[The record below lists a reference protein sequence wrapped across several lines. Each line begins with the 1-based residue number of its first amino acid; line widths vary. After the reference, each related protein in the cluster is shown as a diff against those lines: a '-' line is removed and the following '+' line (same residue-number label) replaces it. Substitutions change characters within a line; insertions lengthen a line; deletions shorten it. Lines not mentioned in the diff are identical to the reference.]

1 MGSGRVIVI
10 SYHDTVNVLQGTI
23 AADATS
29 AASPFARQTWF
40 SLLEAAGIKP
50 FVAMAKG
57 DDVTVALALMRSGSK
72 LQAMTNWY
80 SFNWRPFAKNCRQS
94 TVLLQNIFQ
103 DIRQHTH
110 HLVLAPVPD
119 EDGTATQLEAALKA
133 AGWRVE
139 REQSDHNYV
148 LPVAGRTF
156 AEYWAS
162 RPGKMRTTQ
171 KRKGKKVTVEI
182 LNRFDPQEWNA
193 YEAIYAQSW
202 KPAEGD
208 PELLRQFA
216 RTEGDAG
223 RIRFGIAR
231 HEGQTVAAQFWTVDN
246 GTAYIHKLA
255 HLEQHKSLSAGAVL
269 TAALFEH
276 VIDQDQV
283 SLVDFGTGNDP
294 YKRDWMELDRPR
306 YRLECIDPSNPRAW
320 PLLARRAAA
329 RVARAMRRS

>member
-29 AASPFARQTWF
+29 AASPFARLTWF

-57 DDVTVALALMRSGSK
+57 DDVTVALALMRSGTK

-80 SFNWRPFAKNCRQS
+80 SFSWRPFAKNCGQS